1 MLTEWSAECAI
12 DDPIMEVPW
21 TSPDGALRW
30 VDLRTDPNALDEITE
45 ADEHPS
51 LLAALR
57 ALNASRS
64 PVYTSKCD
72 VWPMDADELSNLRDE
87 LLLEPDVAA
96 AGITSYID
104 LVFADRATF
113 ASRHQ
118 SEQMLHRID
127 RLARELP
134 HSLAKLE
141 LVLRPAVVDL
151 GAVQEGYAITLYVK
165 GCGVDEFE
173 ATERWSAALRDV
185 ARLIRSLQ
193 SRA

>member
-1 MLTEWSAECAI
+1 MLTEWSAECAA
-12 DDPIMEVPW
+12 DDPLIEVPW
-21 TSPDGALRW
+21 AALDGDLRW
-30 VDLRTDPNALDEITE
+30 VDLRNDPNALDEISE
-45 ADEHPS
+45 ADEHPA

-57 ALNASRS
+57 ALNAARS

-72 VWPMDADELSNLRDE
+72 VWQMDEEELGHLRDE
-87 LLLEPDVAA
+87 LLLEEDVGA

-104 LVFADRATF
+104 LVFVDRTTF

-118 SEQMLHRID
+118 SEQMMHRID

-151 GAVQEGYAITLYVK
+151 AMVHEGYAITLYIK

-173 ATERWSAALRDV
+173 ANERWSAALRDV
-185 ARLIRSLQ
+185 VRLIRGLQ
-193 SRA
+193 GRA

>member
-1 MLTEWSAECAI
+1 MLTEWSAECGA
-12 DDPIMEVPW
+12 DDPVIEVPW

-30 VDLRTDPNALDEITE
+30 TDLRTDPHAVDEITE
-45 ADEHPS
+45 ADEYPA

-72 VWPMDADELSNLRDE
+72 VWEMDADELAHLRAD
-87 LLLEPDVAA
+87 LLLEEDVAT

-104 LVFADRATF
+104 IVVADRTTF

-118 SEQMLHRID
+118 AEQLMHRID
-127 RLARELP
+127 RMAGELP

-141 LVLRPAVVDL
+141 LVLRPAVVDFD
-151 GAVQEGYAITLYVK
+151 AVQEGYAITLYVK
-165 GCGVDEFE
+165 GCGVDIFE
-173 ATERWSAALRDV
+173 ANERWSAALRDV
-185 ARLIRSLQ
+185 ARLIRGMQPRS
-193 SRA
+193 